1 MGELCAAPALLQE
14 NSRRL
19 DAMFRLSFKA
29 AMICGALL
37 LFGPTLFGQARIGS
51 IQGVVKDPTGALVP
65 NANITV
71 TQPVTGYKQTTQ
83 TDAQGSFKLVNLPF
97 NVYKVRAEASGFSP
111 AEESID
117 LETTIPMNL
126 ELSLTLEE
134 ATANVTVTTGG
145 AAMLEP
151 DRTSSDT
158 DINQSVLER
167 PLGAAP
173 SRAIESIVAS
183 TPGFVTDDNGR
194 MHPRGSESQVQYVID
209 GVPVTDNLSAI
220 FSTSLDARTLR
231 TVEVLTGGIPA
242 EFGDKLAGVIN
253 VNTRSGLE
261 GPTQGGIS
269 FSGGS
274 FSTGETAVDF
284 ATHTRKLGFLTNL
297 SASTSQRFL
306 DPPTLDNFH
315 NFGRTGKAFFRLD
328 YQFDANNSLRGVFNF
343 GGSNFEVP
351 NRFAQEAAG
360 QDQRQRLRDN
370 SQNISYQ
377 HIFSPNS
384 VAQFSFF
391 HRQSNAQLISN
402 TLSTPV
408 VADQDRTLQNYGV
421 IGSLALTR
429 DSHNIKVGGQVTITP
444 LDEHFSFYPTQQFP
458 DLVDDEGNVFP
469 NPVNNFNAANPFVFD
484 QSRTGRTLSAYVQD
498 RFTVVKNLTLD
509 LGVRYDNYKLL
520 IGEQE
525 FSPRLAVAY
534 FVPKTRT
541 TLRASYNRLFQP
553 PPAENLLLASS
564 QAAAALSP
572 ISVLQG
578 ITTVLPILPDK
589 QNAFEAGAQQL
600 LSNLFR
606 LNLTVYQKRI
616 KNFSDK
622 DQFFETGVIFPIAI
636 SSGRVTGEEVRLE
649 STDIHGFHTFVSYAN
664 SRAFGVTPITGGL
677 FLGEDPQDLFL
688 KGFKFAND
696 HDQRNEAQFQV
707 SYNHHS
713 GLYASLSG
721 RYDSGVP
728 VDVEPGTTLADFVAE
743 GFDPRLYNEI
753 DFQRGRV
760 RPRTILDF
768 SVGADL
774 MQKERV
780 SMNLQFDVQN
790 LTNELFL
797 YNFESVFSG
806 THVGPP
812 RQFSGRLTFKFK

>member
-1 MGELCAAPALLQE
+1 MLFR
-14 NSRRL
+14 NS
-19 DAMFRLSFKA
+19 FRP

-37 LFGPTLFGQARIGS
+37 LIGPIIFAQSRIGS
-51 IQGVVKDPTGALVP
+51 IQGVVKDPGGALVP
-65 NANITV
+65 NATITV
-71 TQPVTGYKQTTQ
+71 TQPLTGYRQTTQ
-83 TDAQGSFKLVNLPF
+83 TDAQGAFKLVNVPF
-97 NVYKVRAEASGFSP
+97 NTYKVRAEANGFQS

-117 LETTIPMNL
+117 LETTIPFNV
-126 ELSLTLEE
+126 ELSLSLEQT
-134 ATANVTVTTGG
+134 TAAVTVTTGS
-145 AAMLEP
+145 AAMLET

-158 DINQSVLER
+158 DISQTILER

-209 GVPVTDNLSAI
+209 GVPVTDNMSAI

-261 GPTQGGIS
+261 GPTQGAIS
-269 FSGGS
+269 LSGGS
-274 FSTGETAVDF
+274 FSTGEAAADF
-284 ATHTRKLGFLTNL
+284 STHTKKFGFLTNL
-297 SASTSQRFL
+297 STSTSQRYL

-315 NFGRTGKAFFRLD
+315 NFGRTGKGFFRLD
-328 YQFDANNSLRGVFNF
+328 YQFDPNNSLRGVFTF
-343 GGSNFEVP
+343 GGSNFQVP
-351 NRFAQEAAG
+351 NRVAQEIAG

-370 SQNISYQ
+370 SQNVSFQ

-391 HRQSNAQLISN
+391 HRQSNAELISN
-402 TLSTPV
+402 AASTPV
-408 VADQDRTLQNYGV
+408 AANQDRTLQNYGG
-421 IGSLALTR
+421 IGSVALTR
-429 DSHNIKVGGQVTITP
+429 RSHNIKFGGQFTITP
-444 LDEHFSFYPTQQFP
+444 VDEHFSFFPTQQFP
-458 DLVDDEGNVFP
+458 DIVDDEGNVLP
-469 NPVNNFNAANPFVFD
+469 NPVNNFNVANPFVFN
-484 QSRTGRTLSAYVQD
+484 QSKTGRTLSAYVQD
-498 RFTVVKNLTLD
+498 RFTVFKNLTLD
-509 LGVRYDNYKLL
+509 LGVRYDHYKLL
-520 IGEQE
+520 ISDQE
-525 FSPRLAVAY
+525 VSPRLGVAY
-534 FVPKTRT
+534 YIPKTQT

-564 QAAAALSP
+564 SEAAALSP
-572 ISVLQG
+572 IAVLQG

-589 QNAFEAGAQQL
+589 QHAFEAGAQQML
-600 LSNLFR
+600 GKLFR

-622 DQFFETGVIFPIAI
+622 DQFFETGVIFPITI

-649 STDIHGFHTFVSYAN
+649 STDIHGFRTFVSYAN

-707 SYNHHS
+707 SYNHRPS
-713 GLYASLSG
+713 GLYASFSG

-728 VDVEPGTTLADFVAE
+728 TDVEPGTTLADFVAQ

-774 MQKERV
+774 MKKERV
-780 SMNLQFDVQN
+780 SMNVQFDVQN

-806 THVGPP
+806 THVGYP
-812 RQFSGRLTFKFK
+812 RLFSGRLSLRFK

>member
-1 MGELCAAPALLQE
+1 MIFRDLFRIAVACGILLLLAPAVF
-14 NSRRL
+14 S
-19 DAMFRLSFKA
+19 
-29 AMICGALL
+29 
-37 LFGPTLFGQARIGS
+37 QARIGS

-65 NANITV
+65 DAKVVV
-71 TQPVTGYKQTTQ
+71 TQPVTGYNQTTQ
-83 TDAQGSFKLVNLPF
+83 TDAQGSFKLVNVPF
-97 NVYKVRAEASGFSP
+97 NTYKVHVEATGFQPTEQSV
-111 AEESID
+111 D
-117 LETTIPMNL
+117 LESTIPLNL
-126 ELSLTLEE
+126 DLSLSLEE
-134 ATANVTVTTGG
+134 ATAAVTVTTGAG
-145 AAMLEP
+145 AMLET

-158 DINQSVLER
+158 DINQTLLER
-167 PLGAAP
+167 PVGAAP

-194 MHPRGSESQVQYVID
+194 MHPRGSESQVQYVVD
-209 GVPVTDNLSAI
+209 GVPVTENLSAI

-242 EFGDKLAGVIN
+242 EFGDKLAGVIS

-261 GPTQGGIS
+261 GPTQAGIS

-284 ATHTRKLGFLTNL
+284 STHTKKLGFLTNL
-297 SASTSQRFL
+297 SASTSQRYL

-315 NFGRTGKAFFRLD
+315 NFGRTGKGFFRLD
-328 YQFDANNSLRGVFNF
+328 YQFDTNNSLRGVFNF
-343 GGSNFEVP
+343 GGSNFQVP
-351 NRFAQEAAG
+351 NRFAQELAG

-370 SQNISYQ
+370 SQNIGFT
-377 HIFSPNS
+377 HIFSPNT

-391 HRQSNAQLISN
+391 HRQSNARLLSN

-408 VADQDRTLQNYGV
+408 VANQDRTLQNYGG

-429 DSHNIKVGGQVTITP
+429 GSHNIKFGGQVTITP
-444 LDEHFSFYPTQQFP
+444 VDEHFSFYPTVPFP
-458 DLVDDEGNVFP
+458 DLEDEEENVFP
-469 NPVNNFNAANPFVFD
+469 NPVNNFNAANPFVFN
-484 QSRTGRTLSAYVQD
+484 QSKTGRTLSAYVQD
-498 RFTVVKNLTLD
+498 RFSVAKNLTLD
-509 LGVRYDNYKLL
+509 LGVRYDHYKLL
-520 IGEQE
+520 ISDQE
-525 FSPRLAVAY
+525 LSPRVGFAY
-534 FVPKTRT
+534 YIPKTQT
-541 TLRASYNRLFQP
+541 TFRASYNRLFQP

-564 QAAAALSP
+564 PDAAALSP

-578 ITTVLPILPDK
+578 ITTVKPILTDK
-589 QNAFEAGAQQL
+589 ENAFEAGAQQL
-600 LSNLFR
+600 LGQLFR

-649 STDIHGFHTFVSYAN
+649 STDIHGIHGFLSYAN
-664 SRAFGVTPITGGL
+664 ARAFGVTPIAGGL

-688 KGFKFAND
+688 NGFEFAND

-707 SYNHHS
+707 SYNHRRS
-713 GLYASLSG
+713 GLYASFNG

-728 VDVEPGTTLADFVAE
+728 VDVEPGTTLSDFIAQ
-743 GFDPRLYNEI
+743 GFDPRLFNEI

-774 MQKERV
+774 MQKERI
-780 SMNLQFDVQN
+780 SMNVQFDIQN

-806 THVGPP
+806 THVGFP
-812 RQFSGRLTFKFK
+812 RLFSGRLSLRFK

>member
-1 MGELCAAPALLQE
+1 LLTGSFLE
-14 NSRRL
+14 
-19 DAMFRLSFKA
+19 AYEMSFKDLFRA
-29 AMICGALL
+29 ALIGGVFL
-37 LFGPTLFGQARIGS
+37 LFSPTVFAQSRIGTV
-51 IQGVVKDPTGALVP
+51 QGVVKDPGGALVP
-65 NANITV
+65 NAQITV
-71 TQPVTGYKQTTQ
+71 TQPVTRYRQTTQ

-97 NVYKVRAEASGFSP
+97 NTYNVRAEATGFQP

-117 LETTIPMNL
+117 LESTIPLTL
-126 ELSLTLEE
+126 ELSLSLEQT
-134 ATANVTVTTGG
+134 TAAVTITTGN

-158 DINQSVLER
+158 DIGQTILER
-167 PLGAAP
+167 PVGAAP

-194 MHPRGSESQVQYVID
+194 MHPRGSESQVQYVVD
-209 GVPVTDNLSAI
+209 GVPITDNLSAI

-284 ATHTRKLGFLTNL
+284 STHTKKLGFLTNL
-297 SASTSQRFL
+297 SASTSQRYL

-315 NFGRTGKAFFRLD
+315 NFGRTGKGFFRLD
-328 YQFDANNSLRGVFNF
+328 YQFDANNSLRGVFNV
-343 GGSNFEVP
+343 GGSNFQVP
-351 NRFAQEAAG
+351 NRFDQELAG

-370 SQNISYQ
+370 SENISFQ
-377 HIFSPNS
+377 HIFSPNT

-391 HRQSNAQLISN
+391 HRQSHAELISN

-408 VADQDRTLQNYGV
+408 VANQDRTLQNYGG
-421 IGSLALTR
+421 IGSVSLTR
-429 DSHNIKVGGQVTITP
+429 GSHNIKFGGQFTITP
-444 LDEHFSFYPTQQFP
+444 VDEHFTFYPTEQFP
-458 DLVDDEGNVFP
+458 DLVDEEGNVFP
-469 NPVNNFNAANPFVFD
+469 NPVNNFSATNPLVFD
-484 QSRTGRTLSAYVQD
+484 QSKTGRTLSAYVQD
-498 RFTVVKNLTLD
+498 RFSPLKNLTLD

-520 IGEQE
+520 ISEQE
-525 FSPRLAVAY
+525 LSPRLAVAY
-534 FVPKTRT
+534 YIPKTQT

-553 PPAENLLLASS
+553 PPAESLLLASS
-564 QAAAALSP
+564 SAAAALSP

-578 ITTVLPILPDK
+578 ITTVQPILPDK
-589 QNAFEAGAQQL
+589 QNAFEVGAQQL
-600 LSNLFR
+600 LSKLFR
-606 LNLTVYQKRI
+606 MNLTVYQKRI
-616 KNFSDK
+616 ENFSDK

-636 SSGRVTGEEVRLE
+636 SSGRVTGEEVRIE
-649 STDIHGFHTFVSYAN
+649 STDIHGFHGFVSYAN
-664 SRAFGVTPITGGL
+664 ARAFGVTPITGGL

-688 KGFKFAND
+688 HGFKFAND

-707 SYNHHS
+707 SYNHRPS
-713 GLYASLSG
+713 GIYASFSG

-728 VDVEPGTTLADFVAE
+728 TDVEPGTTLAEFVAQ
-743 GFDPRLYNEI
+743 GFDPRLFSEI

-768 SVGADL
+768 SIGADL

-780 SMNLQFDVQN
+780 SLNLQFDVQN

-797 YNFESVFSG
+797 YNFQSVFSG
-806 THVGPP
+806 THVGYP
-812 RQFSGRLTFKFK
+812 RLFSGRLSLRFK

>member
-1 MGELCAAPALLQE
+1 MLRTHLFRAALIGGMLL
-14 NSRRL
+14 SL
-19 DAMFRLSFKA
+19 
-29 AMICGALL
+29 
-37 LFGPTLFGQARIGS
+37 GPTVFAQARIGS
-51 IQGVVKDPTGALVP
+51 VQGVVKDPGGALVP
-65 NANITV
+65 NAQITV
-71 TQPVTGYKQTTQ
+71 TQPVTGYRQTTQ

-97 NVYKVRAEASGFSP
+97 NTYKVRAEATGFQP

-117 LETTIPMNL
+117 LESTVPLNV
-126 ELSLTLEE
+126 ELSLSLEQTS
-134 ATANVTVTTGG
+134 AAVTVTTETG
-145 AAMLEP
+145 AMIEP

-158 DINQSVLER
+158 DIGQTILER
-167 PLGAAP
+167 PIGAAP

-194 MHPRGSESQVQYVID
+194 MHPRGSESQVQYVVD
-209 GVPVTDNLSAI
+209 GVPITDNLSAI

-284 ATHTRKLGFLTNL
+284 STHTKKLGFLTNL
-297 SASTSQRFL
+297 SASTSQRYL

-315 NFGRTGKAFFRLD
+315 NFGRTGKGFFRLD

-351 NRFAQEAAG
+351 NRFNQEVAG

-370 SQNISYQ
+370 SQNISFQ
-377 HIFSPNS
+377 HIFSANT

-391 HRQSNAQLISN
+391 HRQNNAQLISN

-408 VADQDRTLQNYGV
+408 VANQDRTLQNYGA

-429 DSHNIKVGGQVTITP
+429 RSHNIKLGGQVTITP
-444 LDEHFSFYPTQQFP
+444 VDEHFNFYPTEQFP
-458 DLVDDEGNVFP
+458 DLVDEEGNVFP
-469 NPVNNFNAANPFVFD
+469 NPVNNFNAANPFVFN
-484 QSRTGRTLSAYVQD
+484 QSKTGRTLSAYVQD
-498 RFTVVKNLTLD
+498 RFTAFKNLTLD

-520 IGEQE
+520 IGEQQL
-525 FSPRLAVAY
+525 SPRLGLAY
-534 FVPKTRT
+534 FIPKTKT

-564 QAAAALSP
+564 SAAAALSP
-572 ISVLQG
+572 IAVLQG
-578 ITTVLPILPDK
+578 ITTVQPILPDK

-600 LSNLFR
+600 LSQFFR

-616 KNFSDK
+616 ENFSDK

-636 SSGRVTGEEVRLE
+636 SSGRVTGEELRLE

-688 KGFKFAND
+688 HGLKFAND

-707 SYNHHS
+707 SYNHRPS
-713 GLYASLSG
+713 GLYASFSG

-728 VDVEPGTTLADFVAE
+728 VDIEPGTTLADFVAQ
-743 GFDPRLYNEI
+743 GFDPRLFDKI

-760 RPRTILDF
+760 RPRTILDL

-780 SMNLQFDVQN
+780 SMNVQFDVQN

-806 THVGPP
+806 THVGYP
-812 RQFSGRLTFKFK
+812 RLFSGRLSLRFK

>member
-1 MGELCAAPALLQE
+1 MLFKIPFRAAI
-14 NSRRL
+14 
-19 DAMFRLSFKA
+19 
-29 AMICGALL
+29 ICGALIL
-37 LFGPTLFGQARIGS
+37 LGPTAFSQARIGS
-51 IQGVVKDPTGALVP
+51 IQGTVKDPGGALVP
-65 NANITV
+65 NATITV
-71 TQPVTGYKQTTQ
+71 TQPVTGYRQTTQ

-97 NVYKVRAEASGFSP
+97 NTYKVRAEATGFQP

-117 LETTIPMNL
+117 LETTIPLNL
-126 ELSLTLEE
+126 ELSVTLEQT
-134 ATANVTVTTGG
+134 TAAVTITTGG
-145 AAMLEP
+145 SVLLEP

-158 DINQSVLER
+158 DINQTILER

-209 GVPVTDNLSAI
+209 GVPVTDNMSAI

-274 FSTGETAVDF
+274 FSTGEVAADF
-284 ATHTRKLGFLTNL
+284 ATHTKKLGFLTNL
-297 SASTSQRFL
+297 SASTSQRYL

-328 YQFDANNSLRGVFNF
+328 YQFDANNSIKGVFNF
-343 GGSNFEVP
+343 GGSNFQVP

-370 SQNISYQ
+370 SQNITFQ
-377 HIFSPNS
+377 HIFSPES
-384 VAQFSFF
+384 VGQFSFF
-391 HRQSNAQLISN
+391 HRQSNAKLISN

-408 VADQDRTLQNYGV
+408 VANQDRTLQNYGG

-429 DSHNIKVGGQVTITP
+429 GRHNIKLGGQFTITP
-444 LDEHFSFYPTQQFP
+444 VDEHFSFFPTTAFP
-458 DLVDDEGNVFP
+458 DLEDEEGNVFP
-469 NPVNNFNAANPFVFD
+469 NPVNNFSAANPFVFN
-484 QSRTGRTLSAYVQD
+484 QSKTGRTLSAYAQD
-498 RFTVVKNLTLD
+498 RFTVFKNLTLD

-520 IGEQE
+520 ISEQAV
-525 FSPRLAVAY
+525 SPRLAVAY
-534 FVPKTRT
+534 YIPKTKT

-564 QAAAALSP
+564 TEAAALSP
-572 ISVLQG
+572 IAVLQG
-578 ITTVLPILPDK
+578 VTTVNPILPDK

-600 LSNLFR
+600 LSKFFR

-616 KNFSDK
+616 ENFSDK

-636 SSGRVTGEEVRLE
+636 SSGRVTGEELRLE
-649 STDIHGFHTFVSYAN
+649 STEIHGFRSFVSYAN
-664 SRAFGVTPITGGL
+664 ARAFGVTPITGGL

-688 KGFKFAND
+688 SGLKFAND

-707 SYNHHS
+707 SYNHRPS
-713 GLYASLSG
+713 GLYASFSG

-728 VDVEPGTTLADFVAE
+728 ADVEPGTTLADFVAQ
-743 GFDPRLYNEI
+743 GFDPRLYNEL

-760 RPRTILDF
+760 KPRMVLDF

-780 SMNLQFDVQN
+780 SMNVQFDVQN

-806 THVGPP
+806 THVGYP
-812 RQFSGRLTFKFK
+812 RLFSGKLSFRFK

>member
-1 MGELCAAPALLQE
+1 M
-14 NSRRL
+14 
-19 DAMFRLSFKA
+19 SFKDLFRA
-29 AMICGALL
+29 ALIGGVLL
-37 LFGPTLFGQARIGS
+37 LFGPTVFAQSRIGTV
-51 IQGVVKDPTGALVP
+51 QGVVKDPGGALVP
-65 NANITV
+65 NAQITV
-71 TQPVTGYKQTTQ
+71 TQPVTRYRQTTQ

-97 NVYKVRAEASGFSP
+97 NTYNVRAEATGFQP

-117 LETTIPMNL
+117 LESTIPLTL
-126 ELSLTLEE
+126 ELSLSLEQT
-134 ATANVTVTTGG
+134 TAAVTITTGN

-158 DINQSVLER
+158 DIGQTILER
-167 PLGAAP
+167 PVGAAP

-194 MHPRGSESQVQYVID
+194 MHPRGSESQVQYVVD
-209 GVPVTDNLSAI
+209 GVPITDNLSAI

-284 ATHTRKLGFLTNL
+284 STHTKKLGFLTNL
-297 SASTSQRFL
+297 SASTSQRYL

-315 NFGRTGKAFFRLD
+315 NFGRTGKGFFRLD
-328 YQFDANNSLRGVFNF
+328 YQFDANNSLRGVFNV
-343 GGSNFEVP
+343 GGSNFQVP
-351 NRFAQEAAG
+351 NRFDQELAG

-370 SQNISYQ
+370 SENISFQ
-377 HIFSPNS
+377 HIFSPNT

-391 HRQSNAQLISN
+391 HRQSHAELISN

-408 VADQDRTLQNYGV
+408 VANQDRTLQNYGG
-421 IGSLALTR
+421 IGSVSLTR
-429 DSHNIKVGGQVTITP
+429 GSHNIKFGGQFTITP
-444 LDEHFSFYPTQQFP
+444 VDEHFTFYPTEQFP
-458 DLVDDEGNVFP
+458 DLVDEEGNVFP
-469 NPVNNFNAANPFVFD
+469 NPVNNFSATNPFVFD
-484 QSRTGRTLSAYVQD
+484 QSKTGRTLSAYVQD
-498 RFTVVKNLTLD
+498 RFSPLKNLTLD

-520 IGEQE
+520 ISEQE
-525 FSPRLAVAY
+525 LSPRLAVAY
-534 FVPKTRT
+534 YIPKTQT

-553 PPAENLLLASS
+553 PPAESLLLASS
-564 QAAAALSP
+564 SAAAALSP

-578 ITTVLPILPDK
+578 ITTVQPILPDK
-589 QNAFEAGAQQL
+589 QNAFEVGAQQL
-600 LSNLFR
+600 LSKLFR
-606 LNLTVYQKRI
+606 MNLTVYQKRI
-616 KNFSDK
+616 ENFSDK

-636 SSGRVTGEEVRLE
+636 SSGRVTGEEVRIE
-649 STDIHGFHTFVSYAN
+649 STDIHGFHGFVSYAN
-664 SRAFGVTPITGGL
+664 ARAFGVTPITGGL

-688 KGFKFAND
+688 HGFKFAND

-707 SYNHHS
+707 SYNHRPS
-713 GLYASLSG
+713 GIYASFSG

-728 VDVEPGTTLADFVAE
+728 TDVEPGTTLAEFVAQ
-743 GFDPRLYNEI
+743 GFDPRLFSEI

-768 SVGADL
+768 SIGADL

-780 SMNLQFDVQN
+780 SLNLQFDVQN

-797 YNFESVFSG
+797 YNFQSVFSG
-806 THVGPP
+806 THVGYP
-812 RQFSGRLTFKFK
+812 RLFSGRLSLRFK

>member
-1 MGELCAAPALLQE
+1 M
-14 NSRRL
+14 
-19 DAMFRLSFKA
+19 SFKDLFRA
-29 AMICGALL
+29 ALIGGVLL
-37 LFGPTLFGQARIGS
+37 LFGPTVFAQSRIGTV
-51 IQGVVKDPTGALVP
+51 QGVVKDPGGALVP
-65 NANITV
+65 NAQITV
-71 TQPVTGYKQTTQ
+71 TQPVTRYRQTTQ

-97 NVYKVRAEASGFSP
+97 NTYNVRAEATGFQP

-117 LETTIPMNL
+117 LESTIPLNL
-126 ELSLTLEE
+126 ELSLSLEQT
-134 ATANVTVTTGG
+134 TAAVTITTGN

-158 DINQSVLER
+158 DIGQTILER
-167 PLGAAP
+167 PVGAAP

-194 MHPRGSESQVQYVID
+194 MHPRGSESQVQYVVD
-209 GVPVTDNLSAI
+209 GVPITDNLSAI

-284 ATHTRKLGFLTNL
+284 STHTKKLGFLTNL
-297 SASTSQRFL
+297 SASTSQRYL

-315 NFGRTGKAFFRLD
+315 NFGRTGKGFFRLD
-328 YQFDANNSLRGVFNF
+328 YQFDANNSLRGVFNV
-343 GGSNFEVP
+343 GGSNFQVP
-351 NRFAQEAAG
+351 NRFDQELAG

-370 SQNISYQ
+370 SENISFQ
-377 HIFSPNS
+377 HIFSPNT

-391 HRQSNAQLISN
+391 HRQSHAELISN

-408 VADQDRTLQNYGV
+408 VANQDRTLQNYGG
-421 IGSLALTR
+421 IGSVSLTR
-429 DSHNIKVGGQVTITP
+429 GSHNIKFGGQFTITP
-444 LDEHFSFYPTQQFP
+444 VDEHFTFYPTEQFP
-458 DLVDDEGNVFP
+458 DLVDEEGNVFP
-469 NPVNNFNAANPFVFD
+469 NPVNNFNATNPFVFD
-484 QSRTGRTLSAYVQD
+484 QSKTGRTLSAYVQD
-498 RFTVVKNLTLD
+498 RFSPLKNLTLD

-520 IGEQE
+520 ISEQE
-525 FSPRLAVAY
+525 LSPRLAVAY
-534 FVPKTRT
+534 YIPKTQT

-553 PPAENLLLASS
+553 PPAESLLLASS
-564 QAAAALSP
+564 SAAAALSP

-578 ITTVLPILPDK
+578 ITTVQPILPDK
-589 QNAFEAGAQQL
+589 QNAFEVGAQQL
-600 LSNLFR
+600 LSKLFR
-606 LNLTVYQKRI
+606 MNLTVYQKRI
-616 KNFSDK
+616 ENFSDK

-636 SSGRVTGEEVRLE
+636 SSGRVTGEEVRIE
-649 STDIHGFHTFVSYAN
+649 STDIHGFHGFVSYAN
-664 SRAFGVTPITGGL
+664 ARAFGVTPITGGL

-688 KGFKFAND
+688 HGFKFAND

-707 SYNHHS
+707 SYNHRPS
-713 GLYASLSG
+713 GIYASFSG

-728 VDVEPGTTLADFVAE
+728 TDVEPGTTLAEFVAQ
-743 GFDPRLYNEI
+743 GFDPRLFSEI

-768 SVGADL
+768 SIGADL

-780 SMNLQFDVQN
+780 SLNLQFDVQN

-797 YNFESVFSG
+797 YNFQSVFSG
-806 THVGPP
+806 THVGYP
-812 RQFSGRLTFKFK
+812 RLFSGRLSLRFK

>member
-1 MGELCAAPALLQE
+1 MIFKDL
-14 NSRRL
+14 
-19 DAMFRLSFKA
+19 FRTV
-29 AMICGALL
+29 MVVGILL
-37 LFGPTLFGQARIGS
+37 LLTPAVFAQGRTGG

-65 NANITV
+65 NARVTV
-71 TQPVTGYKQTTQ
+71 TQPVTGYNQTTQ
-83 TDAQGSFKLVNLPF
+83 TDAQGSFKLVNVPF
-97 NVYKVRAEASGFSP
+97 NTYKVRVEAAGFQP

-117 LETTIPMNL
+117 LHTTIPL
-126 ELSLTLEE
+126 DLDLSVSLEE
-134 ATANVTVTTGG
+134 ATAAVTITTSG
-145 AAMLEP
+145 AAMLET

-158 DINQSVLER
+158 DINQTLLER
-167 PLGAAP
+167 PVGAAP

-194 MHPRGSESQVQYVID
+194 MHPRGSESQVQYVVD
-209 GVPVTDNLSAI
+209 GVPVTDNMSAI

-242 EFGDKLAGVIN
+242 EFGDRLAGVIN

-261 GPTQGGIS
+261 GPTQGGLS

-274 FSTGETAVDF
+274 FSTGEVAADF
-284 ATHTRKLGFLTNL
+284 STHTKKLGFLTNL

-315 NFGRTGKAFFRLD
+315 NFGRTAKGFFRLD
-328 YQFDANNSLRGVFNF
+328 YQFDANNSLRGVLNF
-343 GGSNFEVP
+343 GGSNFQVP
-351 NRFAQEAAG
+351 NRFNQELAG
-360 QDQRQRLRDN
+360 QDQRQQLRDN
-370 SQNISYQ
+370 AQNIGFT

-384 VAQFSFF
+384 IAQFSLF
-391 HRQSNAQLISN
+391 HRQSNSKLLSN
-402 TLSTPV
+402 ILATPV
-408 VADQDRTLQNYGV
+408 VANQDRTLQNYGG

-429 DSHNIKVGGQVTITP
+429 GSHNIKFGGQVTITP
-444 LDEHFSFYPTQQFP
+444 IDEHFSFFPTAPFP
-458 DLVDDEGNVFP
+458 DLEDEEGNTFP
-469 NPVNNFNAANPFVFD
+469 NPVNNFSAANPFVFN
-484 QSRTGRTLSAYVQD
+484 QSKTGRTLSAYFQD
-498 RFTVVKNLTLD
+498 RFTPFKNFTLD

-520 IGEQE
+520 ISEQAV
-525 FSPRLAVAY
+525 SPRLGVAY
-534 FVPKTRT
+534 FIPKTKT

-564 QAAAALSP
+564 PQAAALSP

-600 LSNLFR
+600 LGQLFR

-616 KNFSDK
+616 ENFSDK

-664 SRAFGVTPITGGL
+664 ARAFGVTPITGGL

-688 KGFKFAND
+688 NGFKFAND

-707 SYNHHS
+707 SYNHRRS
-713 GLYASLSG
+713 GLYASFSG

-728 VDVEPGTTLADFVAE
+728 VDVEPGTTLSDFIAQ
-743 GFDPRLYNEI
+743 GFDRRLYNEI

-780 SMNLQFDVQN
+780 SMNVQFDVQN

-806 THVGPP
+806 THVGFP
-812 RQFSGRLTFKFK
+812 RLFSGRLSLRFK

>member
-1 MGELCAAPALLQE
+1 M
-14 NSRRL
+14 
-19 DAMFRLSFKA
+19 SFKDPFRA
-29 AMICGALL
+29 ALICGVLL
-37 LFGPTLFGQARIGS
+37 LFGPTVFAQSRIGTV
-51 IQGVVKDPTGALVP
+51 QGVVKDPGGALVP
-65 NANITV
+65 NAQITV
-71 TQPVTGYKQTTQ
+71 TQPVTGYRQTAQ

-97 NVYKVRAEASGFSP
+97 NTYKVRAEATGFQP

-117 LETTIPMNL
+117 LESTIPL
-126 ELSLTLEE
+126 SVELSLSLEQT
-134 ATANVTVTTGG
+134 TAAVTITTDN
-145 AAMLEP
+145 AVMLEP

-158 DINQSVLER
+158 DIAQTILER
-167 PLGAAP
+167 PVGAAP

-194 MHPRGSESQVQYVID
+194 MHPRGSESQVQYVVD
-209 GVPVTDNLSAI
+209 GVPITDNMSAI

-284 ATHTRKLGFLTNL
+284 STHTKKLGFLTNL
-297 SASTSQRFL
+297 SASTSQRYL

-315 NFGRTGKAFFRLD
+315 NFGRTGKAFIRLD
-328 YQFDANNSLRGVFNF
+328 YQFDTNNTLRGVFNF
-343 GGSNFEVP
+343 GGSNFQVP
-351 NRFAQEAAG
+351 NRFNQEVAG

-370 SQNISYQ
+370 SQNISFQ
-377 HIFSPNS
+377 HIFSPNT

-391 HRQSNAQLISN
+391 HRQSNAKLISN

-408 VADQDRTLQNYGV
+408 VANQDRTLENYGG
-421 IGSLALTR
+421 IGSLSLTR
-429 DSHNIKVGGQVTITP
+429 GSHNIKFGGQFTITP
-444 LDEHFSFYPTQQFP
+444 LDEHFSFYPTEQFP
-458 DLVDDEGNVFP
+458 DLIDDEGNVFL
-469 NPVNNFNAANPFVFD
+469 NPVNNFNAANPFVFN
-484 QSRTGRTLSAYVQD
+484 QSKTGRTLSAYVQD
-498 RFTVVKNLTLD
+498 RFTVFKNLTLD

-520 IGEQE
+520 ISEQE
-525 FSPRLAVAY
+525 LSPRLGVAY
-534 FVPKTRT
+534 YIPKTQT

-564 QAAAALSP
+564 SAAAALSP

-578 ITTVLPILPDK
+578 ITTVQPILPDK

-600 LSNLFR
+600 LSKLFR

-616 KNFSDK
+616 ENFSDK

-636 SSGRVTGEEVRLE
+636 SSGRVTGEEVRME
-649 STDIHGFHTFVSYAN
+649 STDIHGFHGFVSYAN
-664 SRAFGVTPITGGL
+664 ARAFGVTPIVGGL

-688 KGFKFAND
+688 HGLKFAND

-707 SYNHHS
+707 SYNHRPS
-713 GLYASLSG
+713 GIYASFSG

-728 VDVEPGTTLADFVAE
+728 ADVEPGTTLAEFVAQ

-760 RPRTILDF
+760 RPRTVLDF

-797 YNFESVFSG
+797 YNFQSVFSG
-806 THVGPP
+806 THVGYP
-812 RQFSGRLTFKFK
+812 RLMSGRFSLRFK

>member
-1 MGELCAAPALLQE
+1 LIGGV
-14 NSRRL
+14 
-19 DAMFRLSFKA
+19 F
-29 AMICGALL
+29 L
-37 LFGPTLFGQARIGS
+37 LFSPTVFAQSRIGTV
-51 IQGVVKDPTGALVP
+51 QGVVKDPGGALVP
-65 NANITV
+65 NAQITV
-71 TQPVTGYKQTTQ
+71 TQPVTRYRQTTQ

-97 NVYKVRAEASGFSP
+97 NTYNVRAEATGFQP

-117 LETTIPMNL
+117 LESTIPLTL
-126 ELSLTLEE
+126 ELSLSLEQT
-134 ATANVTVTTGG
+134 TAAVTITTGN

-158 DINQSVLER
+158 DIGQTILER
-167 PLGAAP
+167 PVGAAP

-194 MHPRGSESQVQYVID
+194 MHPRGSESQVQYVVD
-209 GVPVTDNLSAI
+209 GVPITDNLSAI

-284 ATHTRKLGFLTNL
+284 STHTKKLGFLTNL
-297 SASTSQRFL
+297 SASTSQRYL

-315 NFGRTGKAFFRLD
+315 NFGRTGKGFFRLD
-328 YQFDANNSLRGVFNF
+328 YQFDANNSLRGVFNV
-343 GGSNFEVP
+343 GGSNFQVP
-351 NRFAQEAAG
+351 NRFDQELAG

-370 SQNISYQ
+370 SENISFQ
-377 HIFSPNS
+377 HIFSPNT

-391 HRQSNAQLISN
+391 HRQSHAELISN

-408 VADQDRTLQNYGV
+408 VANQDRTLQNYGG
-421 IGSLALTR
+421 IGSVSLTR
-429 DSHNIKVGGQVTITP
+429 GSHNIKFGGQFTITP
-444 LDEHFSFYPTQQFP
+444 VDEHFTFYPTEQFP
-458 DLVDDEGNVFP
+458 DLVDEEGNVFP
-469 NPVNNFNAANPFVFD
+469 NPVNNFSATNPFVFD
-484 QSRTGRTLSAYVQD
+484 QSKTGRTLSAYVQD
-498 RFTVVKNLTLD
+498 RFSPLKNLTLD

-520 IGEQE
+520 ISEQE
-525 FSPRLAVAY
+525 LSPRLAVAY
-534 FVPKTRT
+534 YIPKTQT

-553 PPAENLLLASS
+553 PPAESLLLASS
-564 QAAAALSP
+564 SAAAALSP

-578 ITTVLPILPDK
+578 ITTVQPILPDK
-589 QNAFEAGAQQL
+589 QNAFEVGAQQL
-600 LSNLFR
+600 LSKLFR
-606 LNLTVYQKRI
+606 MNLTVYQKRI
-616 KNFSDK
+616 ENFSDK

-636 SSGRVTGEEVRLE
+636 SSGRVTGEEVRIE
-649 STDIHGFHTFVSYAN
+649 STDIHGFHGFVSYAN
-664 SRAFGVTPITGGL
+664 ARAFGVTPITGGL

-688 KGFKFAND
+688 HGFKFAND

-707 SYNHHS
+707 SYNHRPS
-713 GLYASLSG
+713 GIYASFSG

-728 VDVEPGTTLADFVAE
+728 TDVEPGTTLAEFVAQ
-743 GFDPRLYNEI
+743 GFDPRLFSEI

-768 SVGADL
+768 SIGADL

-780 SMNLQFDVQN
+780 SLNLQFDVQN

-797 YNFESVFSG
+797 YNFQSVFSG
-806 THVGPP
+806 THVGYP
-812 RQFSGRLTFKFK
+812 RLFSGRLSLRFK

>member
-1 MGELCAAPALLQE
+1 MLRTHLFRAALIGGMLL
-14 NSRRL
+14 SL
-19 DAMFRLSFKA
+19 
-29 AMICGALL
+29 
-37 LFGPTLFGQARIGS
+37 GPTVFAQARIGS
-51 IQGVVKDPTGALVP
+51 VQGVVKDPGGALVP
-65 NANITV
+65 NAQITV
-71 TQPVTGYKQTTQ
+71 TQPVTGYRQTTQ

-97 NVYKVRAEASGFSP
+97 NTYKVRAEATGFQP

-117 LETTIPMNL
+117 LESTVPLNV
-126 ELSLTLEE
+126 ELSLSLEQT
-134 ATANVTVTTGG
+134 TAAVTVTTETG
-145 AAMLEP
+145 AMIEP

-158 DINQSVLER
+158 DIGQTILER
-167 PLGAAP
+167 PIGAAP

-194 MHPRGSESQVQYVID
+194 MHPRGSESQVQYVVD
-209 GVPVTDNLSAI
+209 GVPITDNLSAI

-284 ATHTRKLGFLTNL
+284 STHTKKLGFLTNL
-297 SASTSQRFL
+297 SASTSQRYL

-315 NFGRTGKAFFRLD
+315 NFGRTGKGFFRLD

-351 NRFAQEAAG
+351 NRFNQEVAG

-370 SQNISYQ
+370 SQNISFQ
-377 HIFSPNS
+377 HIFSANT

-391 HRQSNAQLISN
+391 HRQNNAQLISN

-408 VADQDRTLQNYGV
+408 VANQDRTLENYGA

-429 DSHNIKVGGQVTITP
+429 RSHNIKLGAQVTITP
-444 LDEHFSFYPTQQFP
+444 VDEHFNFYPTEQFP
-458 DLVDDEGNVFP
+458 DLVDEEGNVFP
-469 NPVNNFNAANPFVFD
+469 NPVNNFNAANPFVFN
-484 QSRTGRTLSAYVQD
+484 QSKTGRTLSAYVQD
-498 RFTVVKNLTLD
+498 RFTAFKNLTLD

-520 IGEQE
+520 IGEQQL
-525 FSPRLAVAY
+525 SPRLGLAY
-534 FVPKTRT
+534 FIPKTKT

-564 QAAAALSP
+564 SAAAALSP
-572 ISVLQG
+572 IAVLQG
-578 ITTVLPILPDK
+578 ITTVQPILPDK

-600 LSNLFR
+600 LSQFFR

-616 KNFSDK
+616 ENFSDK

-636 SSGRVTGEEVRLE
+636 SSGRVTGEELRLE

-688 KGFKFAND
+688 HGLKFAND

-707 SYNHHS
+707 SYNHRPS
-713 GLYASLSG
+713 GLYASFSG

-728 VDVEPGTTLADFVAE
+728 VDIEPGTTLADFVAQ
-743 GFDPRLYNEI
+743 GFDPRLFDKI

-760 RPRTILDF
+760 RPRTILDL

-780 SMNLQFDVQN
+780 SMNVQFDVQN

-806 THVGPP
+806 THVGYP
-812 RQFSGRLTFKFK
+812 RLFSGRLSLRFK

>member
-1 MGELCAAPALLQE
+1 MVFRNSFRPAI
-14 NSRRL
+14 
-19 DAMFRLSFKA
+19 
-29 AMICGALL
+29 ICGVLL
-37 LFGPTLFGQARIGS
+37 LFTSVIFAQTRTGI

-65 NANITV
+65 NARITV
-71 TQPVTGYKQTTQ
+71 TQPVTGYQQTTQ
-83 TDAQGSFKLVNLPF
+83 SDAQGSFKLVNLPF
-97 NVYKVRAEASGFSP
+97 NVYKVRAEAPGFQS

-126 ELSLTLEE
+126 DLSLSLEQTS
-134 ATANVTVTTGG
+134 AAVTITTDAG
-145 AAMLEP
+145 AMLET

-158 DINQSVLER
+158 DISQRILER
-167 PLGAAP
+167 PVGAAP

-194 MHPRGSESQVQYVID
+194 MHPRGSESQVQYVVD
-209 GVPVTDNLSAI
+209 GIPVTDNMSAI

-261 GPTQGGIS
+261 GPTQGGVS

-274 FSTGETAVDF
+274 FSTGEAAFDF
-284 ATHTRKLGFLTNL
+284 STHTKKLGFIANL
-297 SASTSQRFL
+297 STSTSQRYL
-306 DPPTLDNFH
+306 DPPTIDNFH

-343 GGSNFEVP
+343 GGSNFQVP
-351 NRFAQEAAG
+351 NRFNQEVAG

-370 SQNISYQ
+370 AQNISYQ

-391 HRQSNAQLISN
+391 HRQGDVALLSN
-402 TLSTPV
+402 TLSMPV
-408 VADQDRTLQNYGV
+408 VANQDRTLQNYGGL
-421 IGSLALTR
+421 GSLSLTR
-429 DSHNIKVGGQVTITP
+429 GTHNLKFGGQFTITP
-444 LDEHFSFYPTQQFP
+444 VDEHFSFYPTTHFP
-458 DLVDDEGNVFP
+458 DLIDDEGNVLP
-469 NPVNNFNAANPFVFD
+469 NPVNSFSATNPFVFN
-484 QSRTGRTLSAYVQD
+484 QSKTGRTLSAYVQD
-498 RFTVVKNLTLD
+498 RFTVFKTFTLD

-520 IGEQE
+520 MSEQAL
-525 FSPRLAVAY
+525 SPRLGIAY
-534 FVPKTRT
+534 YIPRTKT

-564 QAAAALSP
+564 PEAAMLSP
-572 ISVLQG
+572 IAVLQG
-578 ITTVLPILPDK
+578 ITTVQPILPDK
-589 QNAFEAGAQQL
+589 AHAFEVGAQQL
-600 LSNLFR
+600 LSKYLR

-616 KNFSDK
+616 ENFSDK

-636 SSGRVTGEEVRLE
+636 SSGRVTGEELRLE
-649 STDIHGFHTFVSYAN
+649 STEIRGFHGYVSYAN
-664 SRAFGVTPITGGL
+664 ARAFGVTPITGGL
-677 FLGEDPQDLFL
+677 FLGENPQELFEQ
-688 KGFKFAND
+688 GFKFAND
-696 HDQRNEAQFQV
+696 HDQRNEAQFQLG
-707 SYNHHS
+707 YNHHPS
-713 GLYASLSG
+713 GLYANLSG

-728 VDVEPGTTLADFVAE
+728 ADVEPGTTLSDFIGQ
-743 GFDPRLYNEI
+743 GFDPRLYDKI
-753 DFQRGRV
+753 DFQRGRIK
-760 RPRTILDF
+760 PRFLLDF

-780 SMNLQFDVQN
+780 SLNLQFNIQN

-806 THVGPP
+806 THIGYP
-812 RQFSGRLTFKFK
+812 RLFSGRISLRFK

>member
-1 MGELCAAPALLQE
+1 L
-14 NSRRL
+14 
-19 DAMFRLSFKA
+19 
-29 AMICGALL
+29 
-37 LFGPTLFGQARIGS
+37 GQARIGS
-51 IQGVVKDPTGALVP
+51 IQGVIKDPTGALVP
-65 NANITV
+65 NAKVVV
-71 TQPVTGYKQTTQ
+71 TQPVTGYQQTTQ
-83 TDAQGSFKLVNLPF
+83 TDAQGFFKLVNVPF
-97 NVYKVRAEASGFSP
+97 NTYKVRVEASGFQP
-111 AEESID
+111 AEESVD
-117 LETTIPMNL
+117 LHTTIPLNVD
-126 ELSLTLEE
+126 LSLSVEE
-134 ATANVTVTTGG
+134 TTAAVTITTGG
-145 AAMLEP
+145 EGMLET

-158 DINQSVLER
+158 DINQTLLER

-194 MHPRGSESQVQYVID
+194 MHPRGSESQVQYVVD
-209 GVPVTDNLSAI
+209 GVPVTDNMSAI

-261 GPTQGGIS
+261 GPTQGGLS

-274 FSTGETAVDF
+274 FSTGEAAADF
-284 ATHTRKLGFLTNL
+284 STHTKKLGFLTNL
-297 SASTSQRFL
+297 SASTSQRYL

-315 NFGRTGKAFFRLD
+315 NFGRTGKGFFRFD
-328 YQFDANNSLRGVFNF
+328 YQFDTNNSLRAVLNF
-343 GGSNFEVP
+343 GGSNFQVP
-351 NRFAQEAAG
+351 NRFNQELTG

-370 SQNISYQ
+370 AQNIGFT

-391 HRQSNAQLISN
+391 HRQSNAKLLSN

-408 VADQDRTLQNYGV
+408 VANQDRTLQNYGA

-429 DSHNIKVGGQVTITP
+429 GSHNIKFGGQVTITP
-444 LDEHFSFYPTQQFP
+444 IDEHFSFYPAVPFS
-458 DLVDDEGNVFP
+458 DLDDDEGNTLP
-469 NPVNNFNAANPFVFD
+469 NPVNNFNAANPFVFN
-484 QSRTGRTLSAYVQD
+484 QSKTGRTFSGYVQD
-498 RFTVVKNLTLD
+498 RFTVFKNLTLD
-509 LGVRYDNYKLL
+509 LGVRYDNYKIL
-520 IGEQE
+520 ISEQAV
-525 FSPRLAVAY
+525 SPRLGLAY
-534 FVPKTRT
+534 FIPKTKT

-564 QAAAALSP
+564 PDAAALSP
-572 ISVLQG
+572 ILVLRG
-578 ITTVLPILPDK
+578 ITTVQPILPDK

-600 LSNLFR
+600 IGQLFR

-622 DQFFETGVIFPIAI
+622 DQFFETGVIFPITI

-649 STDIHGFHTFVSYAN
+649 STDIHGIHGFVSYAN
-664 SRAFGVTPITGGL
+664 ARAFGVTPITGGL

-688 KGFKFAND
+688 NGFKFAND

-707 SYNHHS
+707 SYNHRRS
-713 GLYASLSG
+713 GLYASFSG

-728 VDVEPGTTLADFVAE
+728 AEVEPGTTLSDFIAQ

-768 SVGADL
+768 SLGADL

-780 SMNLQFDVQN
+780 SMNVQFDIQN

-806 THVGPP
+806 THVGFP
-812 RQFSGRLTFKFK
+812 RLFSGRLSLRFK